1 MFLLLTKVNEPAD
14 EDVDEFLPS
23 PPPPVPVASPPA
35 TDLLVLTT
43 GDEWSLEVLSVVL
56 ASGIRCGRCLAKLA
70 DEDVRPS
77 TTREQQRRELVRKA
91 AAEVPPTE
99 EQQTRKP
106 TRELSTKEYWKP
118 PERLIFRACLP
129 PAAFHMLLNDAEADV
144 DLPKLD
150 LDVHADPN
158 HRWDIATTIVKE
170 ALASWKGKAVKA
182 AMDEE
187 TRSLIGM
194 GTWSWSNARA
204 LDMKSA
210 FLESKLVRV
219 LYMYQPD
226 YYDDKTSRKRQVHDE
241 LYFKVSDDRVTCSVL
256 VDVDD
261 LLAPSS
267 STAMPKELKE
277 LLEAAFELCEIL
289 PVEKYLGLEI
299 MCDTPSRKV
308 WLHQQ
313 SYANKLRRRFINEEQ
328 TGRIPKTPVFVDAC
342 ANLTFDIEDAQAREE
357 EEYRKNFGL
366 DDEAGNG
373 LHPQQAGEQSHLE
386 DVRD

>member
-1 MFLLLTKVNEPAD
+1 MGVQRLGA
-14 EDVDEFLPS
+14 VDD
-23 PPPPVPVASPPA
+23 A
-35 TDLLVLTT
+35 T
-43 GDEWSLEVLSVVL
+43 GDDTVPTPDRQEARTHAGTCVGLHGVVL
-56 ASGIRCGRCLAKLA
+56 GPR
-70 DEDVRPS
+70 
-77 TTREQQRRELVRKA
+77 A
-91 AAEVPPTE
+91 AARWEAGAESSLGTAPGGVAG
-99 EQQTRKP
+99 EQGLGGR
-106 TRELSTKEYWKP
+106 SWKP

-204 LDMKSA
+204 
-210 FLESKLVRV
+210 
-219 LYMYQPD
+219 
-226 YYDDKTSRKRQVHDE
+226 VHDE